1 MSSHVKQ
8 HVLSIVDTLENPP
21 MLDEQEKLDM
31 GYEEQDE
38 VTLSAYDY
46 LTDALD
52 FVHYVDSKRDYE
64 GVPFYLGSRVLV
76 AFGGPN
82 IWVDT
87 YKGTVEGQWWGDSYT
102 ETFDDH
108 IGLSEACEDMYNCN

>member
-21 MLDEQEKLDM
+21 LLDEMEKHEM
-31 GYEEQDE
+31 GYEEEDE
-38 VTLSAYDY
+38 AYLSAYDY
-46 LTDALD
+46 MTDVLD
-52 FVHYVDSKRDYE
+52 IVHYVDSNRN
-64 GVPFYLGSRVLV
+64 YLGTRLLV
-76 AFGGPN
+76 AHGGPN

-102 ETFDDH
+102 ENFTDTIELND
-108 IGLSEACEDMYNCN
+108 ACEDMYNCN

>member
-21 MLDEQEKLDM
+21 LLDEMEKQEM
-31 GYEEQDE
+31 GFEEQDE
-38 VTLSAYDY
+38 VYLSAYDY

-52 FVHYVDSKRDYE
+52 IVYYVDSNRE
-64 GVPFYLGSRVLV
+64 YLGTRVLV
-76 AFGGPN
+76 AFGGPT

-87 YKGTVEGQWWGDSYT
+87 FKRTVEGQWWGDSYT
-102 ETFDDH
+102 ESFEDH
-108 IGLSEACEDMYNCN
+108 IGLSETCEEMYNCN

>member
-21 MLDEQEKLDM
+21 QLDEMEKYEM
-31 GYEEQDE
+31 GYEEFDE
-38 VTLSAYDY
+38 VTMSAYDY

-52 FVHYVDSKRDYE
+52 IIHYVTNDRGYI
-64 GVPFYLGSRVLV
+64 GSRVLV

-102 ETFDDH
+102 AEFDDN
-108 IGLSEACEDMYNCN
+108 LELTQACEDMYNCN